1 LRKIWSLLGNKEF
14 VSAAQWPKYEEKYIK
29 QDTVEVPV
37 QVNGKLRGKIFI
49 NVSSNEQEI
58 KDFVINDEK
67 IKLFL
72 KADK

>member
-1 LRKIWSLLGNKEF
+1 MAEIRR
-14 VSAAQWPKYEEKYIK
+14 KYIK

-58 KDFVINDEK
+58 KDCVINDEK
-67 IKLFL
+67 IKPVLEGRQIVKFIYVQN
-72 KADK
+72 KIINIVVK